1 MGRFDRRSSQ
11 KMKRRT
17 GQRKK
22 KERQARYA
30 AEKRVQRQKPAKS
43 AKGEKK

>member
-1 MGRFDRRSSQ
+1 
-11 KMKRRT
+11 MKRRT

-30 AEKRVQRQKPAKS
+30 AEKHAERQKPTKPS
-43 AKGEKK
+43 KGEKK

>member
-1 MGRFDRRSSQ
+1 
-11 KMKRRT
+11 MKRRT

-22 KERQARYA
+22 KERQARSA
-30 AEKRVQRQKPAKS
+30 AEKRTARQKPTKS